1 MLEMRFPP
9 FFDIMIHLLV
19 HIVHEIKIPW
29 SCILHHMWTFERSMA
44 ILKKDPGAER
54 ENDKTTKEEVY
65 GVPKNIK
72 PQICSPPLADSR
84 EPVMDI

>member
-1 MLEMRFPP
+1 
-9 FFDIMIHLLV
+9 
-19 HIVHEIKIPW
+19 
-29 SCILHHMWTFERSMA
+29 MWTFERSMA

-84 EPVMDI
+84 EPIMDI

>member
-1 MLEMRFPP
+1 
-9 FFDIMIHLLV
+9 
-19 HIVHEIKIPW
+19 
-29 SCILHHMWTFERSMA
+29 MWTFERSMA
-44 ILKKDPGAER
+44 ILKKDPRAER

-72 PQICSPPLADSR
+72 PQICSPHLADSR